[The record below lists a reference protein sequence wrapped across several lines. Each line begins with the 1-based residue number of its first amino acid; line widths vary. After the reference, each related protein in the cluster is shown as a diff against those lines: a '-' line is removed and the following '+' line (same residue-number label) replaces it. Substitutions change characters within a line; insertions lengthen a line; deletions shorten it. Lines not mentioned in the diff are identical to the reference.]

1 MLKFW
6 EKKGPKSTKISLLDE
21 IKIENPS
28 VDPLA
33 QLPAAVTL
41 EECSSHSTSSNAS
54 SEIQPHIYWD
64 TGQDTC

>member
-1 MLKFW
+1 MS
-6 EKKGPKSTKISLLDE
+6 EILDE

-54 SEIQPHIYWD
+54 SEIQPHIY
-64 TGQDTC
+64 